1 MTLFFFLFFLRQS
14 YILYNEKKGVNA
26 MKLKNAI
33 ILGIGFSIGK
43 FIFNFTVQFVD
54 RAVDLGND
62 ILDVMQNDGLSFEK
76 SVDKVLKNRKPTN
89 QNKENKKII
98 GFTRNSEE
106 S

>member
-1 MTLFFFLFFLRQS
+1 
-14 YILYNEKKGVNA
+14 

-76 SVDKVLKNRKPTN
+76 SVDKVLS
-89 QNKENKKII
+89 QNKLITLPAERFICVCDCKDI
-98 GFTRNSEE
+98 
-106 S
+106 

>member
-1 MTLFFFLFFLRQS
+1 
-14 YILYNEKKGVNA
+14 

-76 SVDKVLKNRKPTN
+76 SVDKVLKGRKPTN
-89 QNKENKKII
+89 QNKENKKKKSPETWTL
-98 GFTRNSEE
+98 FLLYAK
-106 S
+106 

>member
-1 MTLFFFLFFLRQS
+1 
-14 YILYNEKKGVNA
+14 

-76 SVDKVLKNRKPTN
+76 SNLVNSSVPVISSSFIVDLTISPFSLISKYIFSSLILYPSGASFSR
-89 QNKENKKII
+89 I
-98 GFTRNSEE
+98 
-106 S
+106 

>member
-1 MTLFFFLFFLRQS
+1 
-14 YILYNEKKGVNA
+14 

-76 SVDKVLKNRKPTN
+76 SVDKVLKNRKTKK
-89 QNKENKKII
+89 QKKENKKII
-98 GFTRNSEE
+98 EFKKKKKETKPWNIFFLR
-106 S
+106 

>member
-1 MTLFFFLFFLRQS
+1 
-14 YILYNEKKGVNA
+14 

-43 FIFNFTVQFVD
+43 FIFNFTVKFVD

>member
-1 MTLFFFLFFLRQS
+1 
-14 YILYNEKKGVNA
+14 

-33 ILGIGFSIGK
+33 ILGVGFSIGK

-76 SVDKVLKNRKPTN
+76 SVDKVLKNRKPTK
-89 QNKENKKII
+89 QSKESNKII

>member
-1 MTLFFFLFFLRQS
+1 
-14 YILYNEKKGVNA
+14 

-76 SVDKVLKNRKPTN
+76 SVDKVLESRKRNETK
-89 QNKENKKII
+89 QKKSKESNKII
-98 GFTRNSEE
+98 GFTRNPEE